1 MKTIFNSWIVEG
13 IEASF
18 PSVHSRRPL
27 TMLETLI
34 LVVSFVVVGLYVLSE
49 LMKNHGMP
57 RRGNVPMLNSGI
69 PPVFGS
75 SSGYASF
82 QPTTLYHGT
91 SLQNA
96 FEIYYSG
103 MWLIGHSQPPAVWMT
118 DNFAVASGYIKGT
131 GGIVII
137 SVAPWIRLTNRGAGV
152 FTYEIPNAQPWVE
165 YYQIQACRSP

>member
-1 MKTIFNSWIVEG
+1 
-13 IEASF
+13 
-18 PSVHSRRPL
+18 
-27 TMLETLI
+27 MLETFI

-96 FEIYYSG
+96 FEIYNSG

-118 DNFAVASGYIKGT
+118 DNFAVASSYIKGT

-137 SVAPWIRLTNRGAGV
+137 SVTPWVRLTNRGTGV
-152 FTYEIPNAQPWVE
+152 FIYEIPYARPWAE
-165 YYQIQACRSP
+165 YYQIQGLRPVGVLDVSGNRLA